1 MSLGKWGLLLC
12 WGWREAS
19 IQALSLGMGRCAT
32 DWEHADST
40 ASLVLYTSKAVRWR
54 CTFLDSLVRLTRWL
68 ILGTI
73 LYSRWTHE
81 LVFLPGRVSSACMAL
96 LFGTPN
102 QAIVCTEFL
111 GQVRTPVFF
120 LFVCLFFSENRER
133 YGLCSLFKCHFN
145 QGCWVA
151 YAASC
156 VLWLGSLLRQ
166 DRGCIQQWAG
176 PWISFPA
183 WVQWQMQL

>member
-40 ASLVLYTSKAVRWR
+40 VSLVLYTSKAVRWC

-68 ILGTI
+68 RLGTI
-73 LYSRWTHE
+73 FYSRWTHE

-111 GQVRTPVFF
+111 GQVRTPVSFC
-120 LFVCLFFSENRER
+120 LFVFVFSENRER
-133 YGLCSLFKCHFN
+133 YGLCSLFKCHSN

-151 YAASC
+151 YAVSC

-183 WVQWQMQL
+183 WVQWQMQF

>member
-40 ASLVLYTSKAVRWR
+40 VSLVLYISKAVRWC

-68 ILGTI
+68 RLGTI
-73 LYSRWTHE
+73 FYSRWTHE
-81 LVFLPGRVSSACMAL
+81 LVFLPGRVSSACIAL

-120 LFVCLFFSENRER
+120 VCLFLFFLKI
-133 YGLCSLFKCHFN
+133 GKDMGCALCSSATLI
-145 QGCWVA
+145 
-151 YAASC
+151 
-156 VLWLGSLLRQ
+156 
-166 DRGCIQQWAG
+166 RGVGWPMQ
-176 PWISFPA
+176 FP
-183 WVQWQMQL
+183 VCSG

>member
-145 QGCWVA
+145 QGCWVDVKQRTRSQRTA
-151 YAASC
+151 ESRGAAE
-156 VLWLGSLLRQ
+156 VLKE
-166 DRGCIQQWAG
+166 G
-176 PWISFPA
+176 PGWDQGRIRRNR
-183 WVQWQMQL
+183 WQEYI